1 MGEQI
6 RLSVYRRLDNRLEG
20 LPDDS
25 PRALELHNERRD
37 ALVEAL
43 DGPQDMR
50 VLDWGQT
57 KDTQSHELVELVVEV
72 ITSPAVTGVAS
83 AALGWL
89 ATRIK
94 DAVSDVAVD
103 GIKGLIQRLLPQQ
116 KRRRIRDFNIEL
128 PNGARV
134 TVYPHDDHAEITVS
148 TSPDSVTVNFA
159 EIPDN
164 EDGVRQGT

>member
-6 RLSVYRRLDNRLEG
+6 QLHVYRRLDNRLEG

-25 PRALELHNERRD
+25 PRAVELHNERRD

-43 DGPQDMR
+43 DGRRDMR
-50 VLDWGQT
+50 VLDWGKT
-57 KDTQSHELVELVVEV
+57 KDTQSHELVDLVVEV
-72 ITSPAVTGVAS
+72 VTNPAVTGVAS

-103 GIKGLIQRLLPQQ
+103 GIKGLIQWLLPQQ
-116 KRRRIRDFNIEL
+116 KRRRILDFGIDL

-134 TVYPHDDHAEITVS
+134 TVQPHDDHAEIQVS
-148 TSPDSVTVNFA
+148 TSPDSVTVRFA
-159 EIPDN
+159 DVPDV
-164 EDGVRQGT
+164 EGSVA

>member
-6 RLSVYRRLDNRLEG
+6 RLHVYRRLDNRLEG

-43 DGPQDMR
+43 DGRPDMR
-50 VLDWGQT
+50 VLDWGET

-72 ITSPAVTGVAS
+72 ITNPAVTEVAS
-83 AALGWL
+83 VALGWL

-94 DAVSDVAVD
+94 DAVGDVAVD
-103 GIKGLIQRLLPQQ
+103 GIKRLIQRLLPQQ
-116 KRRRIRDFNIEL
+116 KRRRILDFDIKL

-134 TVYPHDDHAEITVS
+134 TVQPHDDHAEIQVT
-148 TSPDSVTVNFA
+148 TSPDSVTVRFA
-159 EIPDN
+159 DVPDA
-164 EDGVRQGT
+164 ESVA

>member
-1 MGEQI
+1 MAEQI
-6 RLSVYRRLDNRLEG
+6 HLSVFRRLDNRLED

-25 PRALELHNERRD
+25 PRALELHNDRRD

-43 DGPQDMR
+43 DGRQDMR
-50 VLDWGQT
+50 VVDWGKT

-72 ITSPAVTGVAS
+72 VTNPALTGAAS

-94 DAVSDVAVD
+94 DAVGDTAVE

-116 KRRRIRDFNIEL
+116 KRRRILDFDIEL
-128 PNGARV
+128 RNGAHV
-134 TVYPHDDHAEITVS
+134 TVRPQDDHAEIQVS
-148 TSPDSVTVNFA
+148 TSPDSVTVRFA
-159 EIPDN
+159 DVPDV
-164 EDGVRQGT
+164 EAA

>member
-1 MGEQI
+1 VAEQI
-6 RLSVYRRLDNRLEG
+6 HLRVWRRLDNRLEG

-25 PRALELHNERRD
+25 PRAVELHNERRD

-43 DGPQDMR
+43 DGRRDMR

-57 KDTQSHELVELVVEV
+57 KDAQTHELVELVVEV
-72 ITSPAVTGVAS
+72 VTSPTVTGAAS

-94 DAVSDVAVD
+94 DAVGDVAVD

-116 KRRRIRDFNIEL
+116 KRRRILDFDIKL

-134 TVYPHDDHAEITVS
+134 TVQPHDDHAEIQVS
-148 TSPDSVTVNFA
+148 TSPDSVTVRFA
-159 EIPDN
+159 DVPEV
-164 EDGVRQGT
+164 EGSVA